1 MFFLFVSFLVQC
13 ARAKCHRGLANII
26 HNVYR
31 QHLHIVFYVNK
42 MSEPE
47 KRTAISIYLTPRAY
61 VILRA
66 YNQGSCY
73 GSLSRTVEEMILAFE
88 SVYENMQSFQ
98 QLTQSIPKDRHLTV
112 EEKAGHYLLLL
123 GTLLNISNAI
133 SRLQPERNAE
143 G

>member
-1 MFFLFVSFLVQC
+1 VSPH
-13 ARAKCHRGLANII
+13 ARAKCHRGLAHII
-26 HNVYR
+26 HNGYI
-31 QHLHIVFYVNK
+31 QHLYIVFYVHK

-73 GSLSRTVEEMILAFE
+73 GSISRTVEEMILAFE
-88 SVYENMQSFQ
+88 SVYQNMQSFQ
-98 QLTQSIPKDRHLTV
+98 QLIQSVPKDRNLTG
-112 EEKAGHYLLLL
+112 EEKAGYYLLFL

-133 SRLQPERNAE
+133 SRLQPERSAE
-143 G
+143 GLK